1 MCYEIVSRLSFL
13 PARLLRTT
21 TSLLS
26 LIAILVTLTPV
37 VATAQ
42 PAASRAQ
49 ISGTVTSKSTGNALQ
64 GARVTV
70 PALNRTTL
78 TDNTGR
84 FVLYDMPAQA
94 VEVVISYE
102 GFADA
107 RQSVDVSGGP
117 AALAVEMESSDV
129 LVMEKFTV
137 STVKEG
143 QALAVTEQRNALNVK
158 NVTAFDEW
166 GILPTQ
172 NVGELASR
180 LPGITFTTDED
191 NLINNISIRGQ
202 PASYTRLNI
211 DGMSSTGVGGDGR
224 TATLHSFSGSMY
236 EQIEVILGQTP
247 DKRADS
253 LGGQINLKTKSPLA
267 MKENRR
273 INYNASGRYFPSFAD
288 RNASLAEHPFNS
300 DLSVGF
306 TQIFNVLGG
315 SRNLGLSLN
324 ASYQNVVN
332 SIDYDFL
339 QYENTTNAIASFRDY
354 DKRSGINS
362 RYIAA
367 FSARADYRW
376 SDRTTVSLRF
386 IYNAGSEPHYLRT
399 RVNPFAG
406 NAVVATLDTNG
417 QPTGTGAIL
426 PGYSVNRTE
435 IRHVTGSSMAL
446 SNWDISFVS
455 KNPTG
460 TLMFEH
466 DFGRFKIDHG
476 YRWSNT
482 HWDSGAGRSNQ
493 GGMLDTRTRDPIG
506 FTLDNSNLNGRV
518 FTQLSGPNVYDPASY
533 TPFVVTAANTTTQP
547 VPVTSAVYVKRSTFT
562 DTNEVS
568 AFVNGTYN
576 LDTRIPIVLK
586 AGLDTVNRR
595 VNNRN
600 MSPRRW
606 YGVVGSVLTAPL
618 MTISEFE
625 RQHGGTRL
633 PVYEPAAVSKTL
645 GDATLWYEDT
655 NFTVVQNY
663 TNRRIMEEGV
673 DAGYLQGSARFGRL
687 SVLGGVRVEN
697 VTTDTF
703 TFFRARSTP
712 IATEPDHVRRAALD
726 FAQQTTEGD
735 YRKVFPSIH
744 FAYDITPNLKARA
757 SWSTSYGRP
766 LLGNLVP
773 AITVND
779 TTQTVTIG
787 NPSIKPQESENIDL
801 KLEYYFKNNG
811 VFTVS
816 VYRKEITDYISSA
829 LNLGLSVPNTP
840 DNGFDGL
847 YGGYTIFAPSNIG
860 DAKVDGFEIDF
871 KQRLAFLPG
880 ALKGLTLRANYTRL
894 KTEGKFAGTTLVQ
907 GSKLANFIP
916 EAFNAGLQYTYRKL
930 SASFDVN
937 YTGEFPLTNASATS
951 PGLNAFAKSLTTMS
965 VGASYKIRPDAT
977 VFLNINNFTENGR
990 IHYTYDPARTR
1001 QLLIAPLAIKIG
1013 ITGQF

>member
-1 MCYEIVSRLSFL
+1 MSYQIATRLFFQ

-21 TSLLS
+21 TSLFAVLLALS
-26 LIAILVTLTPV
+26 PLTH
-37 VATAQ
+37 AAE
-42 PAASRAQ
+42 PAVPKGQ

-64 GARVTV
+64 GARVHV
-70 PALNRTTL
+70 SSLDKSTL

-84 FVLYDMPAQA
+84 FVLYDVPAGS
-94 VEVVISYE
+94 VEVVVSYE
-102 GFADA
+102 GFTNAT
-107 RQSVDVSGGP
+107 QSVDVSAGP
-117 AALAVEMESSDV
+117 ATLAVEMQSSDV
-129 LVMEKFTV
+129 ITLEKFTV

-143 QALAVTEQRNALNVK
+143 QALSITEQRNAANVK

-267 MKENRR
+267 MRENRR
-273 INYNASGRYFPSFAD
+273 INYNVSGRYFPSFSD
-288 RNASLAEHPFNS
+288 RNVPLGEHPFNS
-300 DLSVGF
+300 DISVGY
-306 TQIFNVLGG
+306 TGIYSVGG
-315 SRNLGLSLN
+315 GTRNLGLSFN

-339 QYENTTNAIASFRDY
+339 QYENTTNAVANFRDY

-362 RYIAA
+362 RFISA

-376 SDRTTVSLRF
+376 TDRTTVSLRF
-386 IYNAGSEPHYLRT
+386 LFNAGSEPHYLRT

-406 NAVVATLDTNG
+406 NSTIATLDVNG
-417 QPTGTGAIL
+417 LPTGTGAIL
-426 PGYSVNRTE
+426 PGYTANRTE
-435 IRHVTGSSMAL
+435 IRAVTGSRMAL
-446 SNWDISFVS
+446 STWDISFVS

-460 TLMFEH
+460 TLVFEH
-466 DFGRFKIDHG
+466 DLGRLKIDHA

-493 GGMLDTRTRDPIG
+493 GGQLDSRTRDPIG
-506 FTLDNSNLNGRV
+506 FALDNSNLNGRV
-518 FTQLSGPNVYDPASY
+518 FTQLSGPDAYSAASY

-547 VPVTSAVYVKRSTFT
+547 VPITSLSYVKRSTFT

-568 AFVNGTYN
+568 ANVNATYN
-576 LDTRIPIVLK
+576 LDTAVPIVLK
-586 AGLDTVNRR
+586 AGFDTVNRR

-606 YGVVGSVLTAPL
+606 FGVVGSVLSSTLVPV
-618 MTISEFE
+618 SEFE

-633 PVYEPAAVSKTL
+633 PVHQLTAVDKTL
-645 GDATLWYEDT
+645 GDATLWYEDV
-655 NFTVVQNY
+655 NFTAVQNY

-673 DAGYLQGSARFGRL
+673 DAAYLQGSARIGKL
-687 SVLGGVRVEN
+687 TVLGGVRVEK
-697 VTTDTF
+697 VSTDTF

-712 IATEPDHVRRAALD
+712 IATQPDHFLRAALD
-726 FAQQTTEGD
+726 YQQQTTEGS
-735 YRKVFPSIH
+735 YTKVFPSIH

-766 LLGNLVP
+766 LLANIVP
-773 AITVND
+773 AITVSD
-779 TTQTVTIG
+779 ASQTVTIG

-801 KLEYYFKNNG
+801 KLEYYFQTNG
-811 VFTVS
+811 SFTVS
-816 VYRKEITDYISSA
+816 AYRKDIKDYISSA
-829 LNLGLSVPNTP
+829 LNLGITVPNIP
-840 DNGFDGL
+840 SNGFDGL

-880 ALKGLTLRANYTRL
+880 ALKGLTFRANYTHL

-907 GSKLANFIP
+907 GSQLAGFIP
-916 EAFNAGLQYTYRKL
+916 KAFNAGLQYNYGKFG
-930 SASFDVN
+930 ASFDVN
-937 YTGEFPLTNASATS
+937 YTGKFPITNASLTS
-951 PGLNAFAKSLTTMS
+951 PGLNAFAKSLTTMN

-977 VFLNINNFTENGR
+977 LFLTMNNFTENGR
-990 IHYTYDPARTR
+990 IFYTYDPARTR

-1013 ITGQF
+1013 VTGQF